1 MTNAALT
8 RRNLILYSFA
18 GAFVPGTVRAA
29 DETIY
34 VAKSPSCGCCG
45 AWIDHMRQAGFEV
58 EVQNLEYDALQRLKA
73 RLGVAPKHASCHTA
87 QVAGYVVEGHVPAAD
102 VTRLLREHPNGLG
115 LSVPGMP
122 VGSPGMEMGDQ
133 RDPYDVVL
141 MKDQS
146 RDEIFQ
152 SYR

>member
-1 MTNAALT
+1 
-8 RRNLILYSFA
+8 
-18 GAFVPGTVRAA
+18 
-29 DETIY
+29 
-34 VAKSPSCGCCG
+34 
-45 AWIDHMRQAGFEV
+45 MRQAGFEV

-73 RLGVAPKHASCHTA
+73 RLGVAQKHASCHTA

-102 VTRLLREHPNGLG
+102 VTRLLRERPNGLG

-141 MKDQS
+141 MKDQG